1 MAQNPAL
8 TFDHVHVIATDPHA
22 TVKWYVEKLDAEIV
36 ADTMV
41 RGAPQ
46 IAVSLGGM
54 TVLVRGQRAGEAPAA
69 PDSFNDY
76 GDFSSHNRWGA
87 DHIGY
92 NYKGDLAAYCEELAA
107 RGVTF
112 SVPVKVNPTGLTL
125 CFIEAPDGVS
135 IELVQR

>member
-1 MAQNPAL
+1 MAPNPAL

-22 TVKWYVEKLDAEIV
+22 TANWYVEKLGAEIV
-36 ADTMV
+36 ADTV
-41 RGAPQ
+41 ARGAPQ
-46 IAVSLGGM
+46 IFVALGGM
-54 TVLVRGQRAGEAPAA
+54 TMLVRGQRPGEAPAE
-69 PDSFNDY
+69 PDSFRAY

-92 NYKGDLAAYCEELAA
+92 TYNGDLAAYCEELKAK
-107 RGVTF
+107 GVTF
-112 SVPVKVNPTGLTL
+112 SVPLKNNPTGLKL

>member
-1 MAQNPAL
+1 MASNPGL
-8 TFDHVHVIATDPHA
+8 TFDHVHVIAADPHA
-22 TVKWYVEKLDAEIV
+22 TANWYVEKLGAEIA

-46 IAVSLGGM
+46 IFVSLGGM
-54 TVLVRGQRAGEAPAA
+54 TVLVRGKRAGEEPAA
-69 PDSFNDY
+69 PDTFRDY

-87 DHIGY
+87 DHIGFTY
-92 NYKGDLAAYCEELAA
+92 QGDLEAYCRELQTK
-107 RGVTF
+107 GVSF
-112 SVPVKVNPTGLTL
+112 SVPLKVNPSGLKL

>member
-1 MAQNPAL
+1 MAPNPAFK
-8 TFDHVHVIATDPHA
+8 FDHVHIIATEPHKTA
-22 TVKWYVEKLDAEIV
+22 QWYVEKLGAEIA

-46 IAVSLGGM
+46 IAVMLGGM
-54 TVLVRGQRAGEAPAA
+54 CLMVRGKRAGEEPVK
-69 PDSFNDY
+69 PDTFNDY

-92 NYKGDLAAYCEELAA
+92 NYKGDLAAYCKELAA

>member
-1 MAQNPAL
+1 MSANPAL
-8 TFDHVHVIATDPHA
+8 AFDHVHIIAAEPHRTA
-22 TVKWYVEKLDAEIV
+22 QWYVDKLGAEIV
-36 ADTMV
+36 ADTVV

-46 IAVSLGGM
+46 IAVSLGG
-54 TVLVRGQRAGEAPAA
+54 TRLLVRGQRAGETPAA
-69 PDSFNDY
+69 PDTFNDY

-87 DHIGY
+87 DHIGF
-92 NYKGDLAAYCEELAA
+92 NYAGDLAAYCEELKD

-112 SVPVKVNPTGLTL
+112 SVPLKLNPAGIIL

>member
-1 MAQNPAL
+1 MAANPAL
-8 TFDHVHVIATDPHA
+8 AFDHVHVIADDPHA
-22 TVKWYVEKLDAEIV
+22 TANWYVAKLGAEIA

-46 IAVSLGGM
+46 IFVSLGGM
-54 TVLVRGQRAGEAPAA
+54 TVLVRGKRAGEEPAA
-69 PDSFNDY
+69 PDTFRDY

-87 DHIGY
+87 DHIGFTY
-92 NYKGDLAAYCEELAA
+92 QGDLEAYCKELEAK
-107 RGVTF
+107 GVSF
-112 SVPVKVNPTGLTL
+112 SVPLKVNPSGLKL